1 MDWYTSFAKKLSDND
16 VDFLADTIKCSIHTS
31 TYTFSAVHDFAD
43 DLSAEVAAGG
53 GYSTGGATLATK
65 STSSA
70 DPCVWDCDDIAYA
83 QNGSGFSNGRN
94 LIFYK
99 STGVAGT
106 SPLICRYGAASDFGN
121 VSGALTIQI
130 NSSGL
135 IRLDLQ

>member
-16 VDFLADTIKCSIHTS
+16 VDFLADTIKCSISTS
-31 TYTFSAVHDFAD
+31 TYTYSAVHDFWD
-43 DLSAEVAAGG
+43 DITNEVSGT
-53 GYSTGGATLATK
+53 GYSTGGSTLATK

-70 DPCVWDCDDIAYA
+70 DPCVWDCDDIAIA
-83 QNGSGFSNGRN
+83 QNAAGFSNGRN

-106 SPLICRYGAASDFGN
+106 SALICRYGAAADFGN